1 MFLGDLDSVIEAYHQ
16 ALHAFVNGDPRP
28 VLSLFSERDDV
39 TLANPLGP
47 ARRGRMEVEKAAKE
61 ATAAANF
68 EGGSMRFEEVS
79 RCSTSELACVHD
91 IQRTEAHAAGS
102 EDIVRISL
110 RVTTIFR
117 REGDT
122 WKIALRHA
130 DPLPS
135 APPLSEIIET

>member
-1 MFLGDLDSVIEAYHQ
+1 MSPGDLESVIEAYQQ

-28 VLSLFSERDDV
+28 VLNLFSERDDV

-47 ARRGRMEVEKAAKE
+47 ARRGRMEVEKATEE
-61 ATAAANF
+61 AVANF
-68 EGGSMRFEEVS
+68 KSGSMRFEELS
-79 RCSTSELACVHD
+79 RYATSELACVHD
-91 IQRTEAHAAGS
+91 IQRTEAHALS
-102 EDIVRISL
+102 SDDVVRISL

-130 DPLPS
+130 DPLMS
-135 APPLSEIIET
+135 ARPLNAIFET